1 MYKKRRST
9 SFSTHRRLTIAE
21 GPHLADDAT
30 TMAAPMFCHLHL
42 VHAARKQRHEGQTN
56 ATKATDYAE
65 EDSRG
70 SASRVAFMFD
80 AGESDLLAERTGYG
94 HGLPAQ
100 VRQELLAVGGYGS
113 VSVCVGRRCRRS
125 GWRRYGVC
133 PRGLGRFLHDTI
145 VGRGRNR
152 HYRSRHR
159 HWNGLGCCQRNV
171 AVGGSWSGRGGDG
184 DSRGFG
190 CSSGILHGHNVTK
203 Q

>member
-9 SFSTHRRLTIAE
+9 SFSTHRKLTIAE
-21 GPHLADDAT
+21 GSHFSHHPI

-80 AGESDLLAERTGYG
+80 AGESDLLAERTNCG
-94 HGLPAQ
+94 HRLPAQ
-100 VRQELLAVGGYGS
+100 VRQELLLVGGGGCVS

-133 PRGLGRFLHDTI
+133 PRGLG
-145 VGRGRNR
+145 
-152 HYRSRHR
+152 
-159 HWNGLGCCQRNV
+159 
-171 AVGGSWSGRGGDG
+171 
-184 DSRGFG
+184 
-190 CSSGILHGHNVTK
+190 
-203 Q
+203 